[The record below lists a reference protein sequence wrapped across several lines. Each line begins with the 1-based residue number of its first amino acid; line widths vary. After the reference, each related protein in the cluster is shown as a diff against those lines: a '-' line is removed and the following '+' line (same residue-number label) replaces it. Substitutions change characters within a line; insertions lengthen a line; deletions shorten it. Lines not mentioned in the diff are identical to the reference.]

1 MFKSTRLR
9 TKMTKGF
16 VSELNTRS
24 VSGRA
29 RVARTDFRT
38 HCRDRSGEEPLLI
51 SKLAP
56 GAAP

>member
-1 MFKSTRLR
+1 MFKNTRLR

-16 VSELNTRS
+16 VSELNTGS

-29 RVARTDFRT
+29 QVARTDFRT
-38 HCRDRSGEEPLLI
+38 HCRDQSSVEPLLI
-51 SKLAP
+51 SKLGP